1 MGSVITSKKG
11 LLKLVKG
18 QINIEVDG
26 TNQPAKDG
34 EQLPK
39 GAVLHIGEN
48 ATYEITFDDGTKLSN
63 EDVPNTAT
71 ATPPSTASEATLDEI
86 QALQDLIASG
96 EDPTQ
101 SLPETAAGNT
111 PGSDGN
117 SGYVTLARSGSE
129 TLASSGYS
137 TTGQAP
143 TTIAPNELSQTIA
156 TDSPSILA
164 NDTNTIDEDT
174 IATGNV
180 LDNDSDADSEL
191 TVASFEVEGTS
202 YAAGTEV
209 TLESGVLII
218 NADGS
223 YTFTPSENWNG
234 QVPVITYTTNTGAS
248 ATLTLNV
255 TPVNDPSIA
264 TGDTQGSGAE
274 DAGVISGTLSATD
287 VDGLTNGNVFSITG
301 AAANGTASIDPVT
314 GAWSYTPVADWN
326 GTDSFTVTITDDDG
340 NTTTQVINVTVTPV
354 ADIVADTMTT
364 NEDTAVTL
372 NLLAND
378 SFENAD
384 AAVTAVTNGANGT
397 VIINADG
404 TVTYTPN
411 ANFHGSDSF
420 TYTVTSGGVTE
431 TTTVNVTVG
440 QVDDPTTITGDTQ
453 GSGAEDAGVISGTL
467 SATDVDGLTNG
478 NVFSITGAAANGTA
492 SIDPVTG
499 AWSYTPVAD
508 WNGTDSFTVTITD
521 DDGNTT
527 TQVINVTVTPVA
539 DIVADTMTTN
549 EDTAVTLN
557 LLANDSFENADAAV
571 TAVTNGANG
580 TVIINADGT
589 VTYTPNANFHG
600 SDSFTYTVTSGGVT
614 ETTTVNVTV
623 GQVDD
628 PTTIT
633 GDTQG
638 SGAEDAGV
646 ISGTLSATDVDGL
659 TNGNVFSITGAAANG
674 TASIDPV
681 TGAWS
686 YTPVADWNGTDSFT
700 VTITDDDGNT
710 TTQVINVTVT
720 PVADIVADT
729 MTTNEDTAVTLNL
742 LANDSFENADAAV
755 TAVTNGANGTVIIN
769 ADGTVTY
776 TPNANFHGSDSFT
789 YTVTSGGVT
798 ETTTVNVTVGQVD
811 DPTTITGDTQGSG
824 AEDAGVISGT
834 LSATDVDGLTN
845 GNVFSITGAAANGT
859 ASIDPVTGA
868 WSYTPVADWNGTD
881 SFTVTITDDDGNTT
895 TQVIN
900 VTVTPVAD
908 IVADTMTTNED
919 TAVTLNLLAN
929 DSFEN
934 ADAAVTAVT
943 NGANGTVIINAD
955 GTVTYTPNA
964 NFHGSDSFTY
974 TVTSGGVTETTT
986 VNVTVGQVDDPT
998 TITGDTQGSGAEDA
1012 GVISGTLSATDVDG
1026 LTNGNVFSI
1035 TGAAANG
1042 TASIDPVTGAWSYT
1056 PVADWNGTDSF
1067 TVTIT
1072 DDDGNTTTQVINVTV
1087 TPVADIVADTMT
1099 TNEDTA
1105 VTLNLLA
1112 NDSFENA
1119 DAAVTAVTNGA
1130 NGTVIINADGTV
1142 TYTPNANFHGSDSFT
1157 YTVTS
1162 GGVTET
1168 TTVNVTVLDI
1178 TPPPAPTVWIVD
1190 DGVPGDGLLT
1200 QSEINSN
1207 GVGIQLQVTVS
1218 HAELLIGGVVTIN
1231 VNNGGDLS
1239 TYTLKLVDGA
1249 LLFSDNTSATGFSYN
1264 NGVISWTEDVPVA
1277 GQNITVTATQTDSTG
1292 NTSTQAYDTAEIYQP
1307 NNQQITVN
1315 ESDLRDNIPNV
1326 VSSTISFTAGNQA
1339 LTQFRFNE
1347 SAINAATNLAAGV
1360 SIVWAIAANGALIGS
1375 IDGVDVIKLTLTGG
1389 VIAAGTTANITVN
1402 VELLDN
1408 IKHMNA
1414 LDGTNLNS
1422 LINGIV
1428 IEAVSADGSVL
1439 TGNLSIVINDDLISI
1454 DPVSTSGVNSSS
1466 AANIIGALNILGADG
1481 NDHDLNDD
1489 YSISLTANITGW
1501 NGTTTTFANSGI
1513 TSEGLTIFYY
1523 VDPAHPN
1530 VLIAYTDTNAT
1541 PSAYTGA
1548 ANQALIF
1555 TLTTDP
1561 HSDQYTFDINQS
1573 IDQLSTIQIAGLVGG
1588 QGGIGDAVY
1597 VTSNS
1602 STNGYSVYNDISKI
1616 PSGENIAFTLTARD
1630 QNGNMGRVNGTNNG
1644 FGVDN
1649 PSVSGNEVL
1658 IVNYSEDAA
1667 TASFNFTGATSI
1679 YFKAYDEQGNLI
1691 GEGNIT
1697 SGQIIQN
1704 LGSIGYIE
1712 LSALAGTSFQFTGTT
1727 AQTIVS
1733 STQNVDLHFDVTVT
1747 DSDGDTNTGGFN
1759 IHLEAPNTT
1768 PIAPVALTTNA
1779 IASLNEADLQA
1790 GAPDMSVQTLSF
1802 KSGSNSIGSFQ
1813 FGDFSNISV
1822 TGINAHIHWAV
1833 NTAGQLIGTVFGR
1846 EALRLTLDWDRINAG
1861 EQGDVTVTAELLTN
1875 LPHSVNVD
1883 SLTINGIKVVA
1894 IDGAG
1899 NTAQSTVTVTVADD
1913 VDIAKNDTAQLDV
1926 VVDSF
1931 KFSGV
1936 VANWQSTI
1944 GGTNITKYD
1953 GPDNDT
1959 GLDQI
1964 RWGDPSSWY
1973 GNQSGYGF
1981 MDNDAGLNGALSLNQ
1996 DIVLGTFTHYNY
2008 SITSG
2013 TSITAATMKVTFNVT
2028 DAYGV
2033 TTPVTL
2039 TLNFS
2044 HNETPNTNDPI
2055 ASRDIVTVGQTS
2067 VTFNYEGQIYTM
2079 QVIGFKD
2086 TNGNVVTSIYTN
2098 EDAATSYELVVRM
2111 VAGNGYSLP
2120 NTEGNVLTNDVVGA
2134 DGPLTI
2140 IGVAKGDFTNT
2151 GGVSGQ
2157 VGSTITGLYGTLILN
2172 ADGTYK
2178 YQLTANASQL
2188 PTTGAIETFTY
2199 TIRDSD
2205 GDVSSATLKINV
2217 NPVNSDGINI
2227 ADANLITTQGSSLN
2241 DTMVVVNGES
2251 ANNPNQKI
2259 LNVSFGGGQSGIIT
2273 NSNGKEVVAS
2283 GANNKSYSTTDAQF
2297 VNGGDGNDHIETG
2310 KGNDVIYAG
2319 RTGSTGYGSDD
2330 ALELSVNTLLNHHI
2344 MTGELTGANRM
2355 VDSNGLLLANDV
2367 ASHKAD
2373 IVNGGSGDDRI
2384 YGQSG
2389 SDILYGHTGND
2400 YIDGGSHNDAL
2411 RGGEGNDTLIGGL
2424 GDDVLRGDSGADTF
2438 VWRYAEFGTDHIMD
2452 FKVTEDKLDLS
2463 DLLQGESANNLDS
2476 YLNFSLDS
2484 TGSTVIDID
2493 ANLDGVYEQHIIL
2506 DGVNLFTTYGA
2517 TNDAGVINGLL
2528 GTNGNGPLII
2538 DTQPIT
2544 PETPQG
2550 VTPLN
2555 DPHNNGTMI
2564 P

>member
-18 QINIEVDG
+18 QINVEVDG
-26 TNQPAKDG
+26 SNQPAKDG

-63 EDVPNTAT
+63 EVAPSETTAAASGT
-71 ATPPSTASEATLDEI
+71 ANEAALDEI

-101 SLPETAAGNT
+101 NLPETAAGNT

-117 SGYVTLARSGSE
+117 SGYVTLARSGTE
-129 TLASSGYS
+129 TIAASGYS
-137 TTGQAP
+137 TSGQALTGTTVNIP
-143 TTIAPNELSQTIA
+143 QFTIAA
-156 TDSPSILA
+156 DSPSALA
-164 NDTNTIDEDT
+164 NDSNTSNEDT
-174 IATGNV
+174 VATGNV
-180 LDNDSDADSEL
+180 LDNDTDVDSTL
-191 TVASFEVEGTS
+191 SVVSFEISGTT

-209 TLESGVLII
+209 TLEGGVLILNI
-218 NADGS
+218 DGS
-223 YTFTPSENWNG
+223 YTFTPNENWNG
-234 QVPVITYTTNTGAS
+234 QVPVITYTTNTGS
-248 ATLTLNV
+248 TATLTINV
-255 TPVNDPSIA
+255 TPVDDASALANDTNTVDEDTVA
-264 TGDTQGSGAE
+264 TGNVLTNDSDVDNTLSVVSFTVNGDTVTAGTTVALEGGSLVINADGSYTFTPNANWNGQVPVITYTTNTGSTATLTINVTPVDDASVLANDTNTIDE
-274 DAGVISGTLSATD
+274 DTVATGNVITNDSDVDNTLSVVSFTVNGDTVTAGTTVSLEGGSLVINTDGSYTFTPNENWNGQVPVITYTTNTGSTATLTINVNPVDDPADITVGNGDSDAGTVTEDGDSDTLPGTVQTVAGTLTVTD
-287 VDGLTNGNVFSITG
+287 VDNGEAIFQVQTNVADGNYGFFSIDADGNWTYTLNNSHSDVQSLKAG
-301 AAANGTASIDPVT
+301 ETLTRDITVTSADGTASH
-314 GAWSYTPVADWN
+314 
-326 GTDSFTVTITDDDG
+326 TVTITIVGANDYP
-340 NTTTQVINVTVTPV
+340 VINSVSNATVSEEGLLNGIIDVIGNSDTTDDVSARGTININDVDGDSLSVSLSGPTELMSGGQAVNWLWDANTQTLIGYTGVIGGSSYVEVMAVVLTAPTSDDSNWTYDVTLKAPLDHSDTTSEDTITFDIGITVNDNHGGTSTGSFSVTVEDDAPEIASISPV
-354 ADIVADTMTT
+354 EVTNIDIPDTLVGLFSLTGYSGNNNLLDFDGFTITARGFTSSTNSNLIDAAIYGSGNGIGVSSVGAPYHNLANEVDFRKFADGSSASEEIIITLDPGTVAYGVNIQFSHMFGGELEVGIVEFWRDGQLIATQTFSSDANSGDYAANFQVLQGGFDTMVIKALD
-364 NEDTAVTL
+364 NGQGPHS
-372 NLLAND
+372 ND
-378 SFENAD
+378 N
-384 AAVTAVTNGANGT
+384 
-397 VIINADG
+397 
-404 TVTYTPN
+404 
-411 ANFHGSDSF
+411 SDF
-420 TYTVTSGGVTE
+420 
-431 TTTVNVTVG
+431 
-440 QVDDPTTITGDTQ
+440 TITAIEFT
-453 GSGAEDAGVISGTL
+453 GSPTPPAIAFATGVISPEWGADGKGSLTLTGSTENNLLTASGSTITITQNANTLTGIDENGELVFRLEFTPGTGTWEFFQYQEML
-467 SATDVDGLTNG
+467 QPSDGDIDFTVRATDRDGDYTDG
-478 NVFSITGAAANGTA
+478 SFSVIPQLYIAPPSA
-492 SIDPVTG
+492 PE
-499 AWSYTPVAD
+499 
-508 WNGTDSFTVTITD
+508 VTIID
-521 DDGNTT
+521 DTNNDSYLSPTEVGNDDVQI
-527 TQVINVTVTPVA
+527 QVEIDAA
-539 DIVADTMTTN
+539 DFAAGGYVKLTITNSGVTTN
-549 EDTAVTLN
+549 VE
-557 LLANDSFENADAAV
+557 
-571 TAVTNGANG
+571 
-580 TVIINADGT
+580 
-589 VTYTPNANFHG
+589 
-600 SDSFTYTVTSGGVT
+600 
-614 ETTTVNVTV
+614 
-623 GQVDD
+623 
-628 PTTIT
+628 
-633 GDTQG
+633 
-638 SGAEDAGV
+638 
-646 ISGTLSATDVDGL
+646 
-659 TNGNVFSITGAAANG
+659 
-674 TASIDPV
+674 
-681 TGAWS
+681 
-686 YTPVADWNGTDSFT
+686 
-700 VTITDDDGNT
+700 
-710 TTQVINVTVT
+710 
-720 PVADIVADT
+720 
-729 MTTNEDTAVTLNL
+729 
-742 LANDSFENADAAV
+742 
-755 TAVTNGANGTVIIN
+755 
-769 ADGTVTY
+769 
-776 TPNANFHGSDSFT
+776 
-789 YTVTSGGVT
+789 
-798 ETTTVNVTVGQVD
+798 
-811 DPTTITGDTQGSG
+811 
-824 AEDAGVISGT
+824 
-834 LSATDVDGLTN
+834 
-845 GNVFSITGAAANGT
+845 
-859 ASIDPVTGA
+859 
-868 WSYTPVADWNGTD
+868 
-881 SFTVTITDDDGNTT
+881 
-895 TQVIN
+895 
-900 VTVTPVAD
+900 
-908 IVADTMTTNED
+908 
-919 TAVTLNLLAN
+919 
-929 DSFEN
+929 
-934 ADAAVTAVT
+934 
-943 NGANGTVIINAD
+943 
-955 GTVTYTPNA
+955 
-964 NFHGSDSFTY
+964 
-974 TVTSGGVTETTT
+974 
-986 VNVTVGQVDDPT
+986 
-998 TITGDTQGSGAEDA
+998 
-1012 GVISGTLSATDVDG
+1012 
-1026 LTNGNVFSI
+1026 
-1035 TGAAANG
+1035 
-1042 TASIDPVTGAWSYT
+1042 
-1056 PVADWNGTDSF
+1056 
-1067 TVTIT
+1067 
-1072 DDDGNTTTQVINVTV
+1072 
-1087 TPVADIVADTMT
+1087 
-1099 TNEDTA
+1099 
-1105 VTLNLLA
+1105 
-1112 NDSFENA
+1112 
-1119 DAAVTAVTNGA
+1119 
-1130 NGTVIINADGTV
+1130 
-1142 TYTPNANFHGSDSFT
+1142 
-1157 YTVTS
+1157 
-1162 GGVTET
+1162 
-1168 TTVNVTVLDI
+1168 
-1178 TPPPAPTVWIVD
+1178 
-1190 DGVPGDGLLT
+1190 
-1200 QSEINSN
+1200 
-1207 GVGIQLQVTVS
+1207 
-1218 HAELLIGGVVTIN
+1218 
-1231 VNNGGDLS
+1231 
-1239 TYTLKLVDGA
+1239 LKLVNGELQLA
-1249 LLFSDNTSATGFSYN
+1249 NGSPATGFSYS
-1264 NGVISWTEDVPVA
+1264 NGVISWTESTPAA
-1277 GQNITVTATQTDSTG
+1277 GQNITVTATQTNFAG
-1292 NTSTQAYDTAEIYQP
+1292 NTSPSGSDSAAVYLPD
-1307 NNQQITVN
+1307 NRQIVVN

-1347 SAINAATNLAAGV
+1347 STINAATNLAAGV

-1375 IDGVDVIKLTLTGG
+1375 IDSIDVIQLTLSGG
-1389 VIAAGTTANITVN
+1389 SIAAGTAGDVTIN

-1408 IKHMNA
+1408 IKHLNA

-1422 LINGIV
+1422 LINGII

-1454 DPVSTSGVNSSS
+1454 DPVSTSGVNSST
-1466 AANIIGALNILGADG
+1466 ADNIVGALNIIGADG
-1481 NDHDLNDD
+1481 NDHTLDD
-1489 YSISLTANITGW
+1489 NYSISLTTNITGW
-1501 NGTTTTFANSGI
+1501 NGTTVTFANSGI
-1513 TSEGLTIFYY
+1513 TADGLTVFYY
-1523 VDPAHPN
+1523 VDPANPN
-1530 VLIAYTDTNAT
+1530 VLIAYTDTNGTA
-1541 PSAYTGA
+1541 SAYTGA
-1548 ANQALIF
+1548 ANQTLIF
-1555 TLTTDP
+1555 TLTTN
-1561 HSDQYTFDINQS
+1561 SNSNEYTFDINQS
-1573 IDQLSTIQIAGLVGG
+1573 IDELSTIQIAGLVGG

-1597 VTSNS
+1597 VTSNNS
-1602 STNGYSVYNDISKI
+1602 ASGYGVYNDISKI

-1630 QNGNMGRVNGTNNG
+1630 QNGDLGRVNGTNNG

-1679 YFKAYDEQGNLI
+1679 HFKAYDEQGNLL

-1697 SGQIIQN
+1697 SGQVIQN

-1712 LSALAGTSFQFTGTT
+1712 LSALAGTNFQFTGTT

-1747 DSDGDTNTGGFN
+1747 DSDGDTNTGRFN
-1759 IHLEAPNTT
+1759 VHLEAPNTT

-1813 FGDFSNISV
+1813 FGDFSSISV
-1822 TGINAHIHWAV
+1822 TGINAQIHWVINA
-1833 NTAGQLIGTVFGR
+1833 AGQLIGTVYGR

-1883 SLTINGIKVVA
+1883 NLTVNGIKVVA

-1899 NTAQSTVTVTVADD
+1899 NTAHSTVTVNVADD
-1913 VDIAKNDTAQLDV
+1913 VDIAKNDTDQLDV

-1936 VANWQSTI
+1936 VANWQGTT

-1973 GNQSGYGF
+1973 GSQSGYGF
-1981 MDNDAGLNGALSLNQ
+1981 LDNDAALQGSLSLNQ

-2013 TSITAATMKVTFNVT
+2013 TSITAATMQVTFNVT

-2039 TLNFS
+2039 TLNFN

-2067 VTFNYEGQIYTM
+2067 VTFNYEGQVYTM

-2086 TNGNVVTSIYTN
+2086 TNGNIVTSIYTN
-2098 EDAATSYELVVRM
+2098 EDAATSYQLVVRM
-2111 VAGNGYSLP
+2111 VAGNGYTLP
-2120 NTEGNVLTNDVVGA
+2120 NTDGNVLTNDVVGA

-2140 IGVAKGDFTNT
+2140 IGVAKGDLTNT

-2157 VGSTITGLYGTLILN
+2157 VGSTITGLYGTLVLN

-2188 PTTGAIETFTY
+2188 PAAGALETFTY

-2241 DTMVVVNGES
+2241 DSMIVDGGES

-2273 NSNGKEVVAS
+2273 NSNEKEVVAS

-2476 YLNFSLDS
+2476 YLNFSLDN

-2506 DGVNLFTTYGA
+2506 DGVNLFTTYSA

-2538 DTQPIT
+2538 DTQPVN

-2550 VTPLN
+2550 LTRFTD
-2555 DPHNNGTMI
+2555 DPNTNGNVI

>member
-1 MGSVITSKKG
+1 DVPVIAGDDS
-11 LLKLVKG
+11 
-18 QINIEVDG
+18 
-26 TNQPAKDG
+26 
-34 EQLPK
+34 
-39 GAVLHIGEN
+39 GAVTEDASDPVLTDTG
-48 ATYEITFDDGTKLSN
+48 TLTIT
-63 EDVPNTAT
+63 
-71 ATPPSTASEATLDEI
+71 
-86 QALQDLIASG
+86 
-96 EDPTQ
+96 
-101 SLPETAAGNT
+101 
-111 PGSDGN
+111 
-117 SGYVTLARSGSE
+117 
-129 TLASSGYS
+129 
-137 TTGQAP
+137 
-143 TTIAPNELSQTIA
+143 
-156 TDSPSILA
+156 
-164 NDTNTIDEDT
+164 
-174 IATGNV
+174 
-180 LDNDSDADSEL
+180 DADSGQAVFQAGSGVPSVGALGSL
-191 TVASFEVEGTS
+191 TIDVNGNWTYNVNNADVQYLAEGETKVETFVVLS
-202 YAAGTEV
+202 ADGTEH
-209 TLESGVLII
+209 
-218 NADGS
+218 
-223 YTFTPSENWNG
+223 
-234 QVPVITYTTNTGAS
+234 
-248 ATLTLNV
+248 
-255 TPVNDPSIA
+255 
-264 TGDTQGSGAE
+264 
-274 DAGVISGTLSATD
+274 
-287 VDGLTNGNVFSITG
+287 
-301 AAANGTASIDPVT
+301 
-314 GAWSYTPVADWN
+314 
-326 GTDSFTVTITDDDG
+326 TVTITITGTNDCPVINSVSNATVSEEGLPNGIADVIGNSDTTDNVSASGTINISDIDGDSLTVSLSGPTELMSGGQSVNWLWDADTQTLVGYTGVIGESSYVEVMAVVLTAPTSGDSNWTYDVTLKAPLDHPDTTSEDTITFDIGITVNDNHGGTSTGSFSVTVEDDAPEIASISPVEVTNIDIPDTLVGLFSLTGYSGSNNLLDFDGFTITAKGFTSSTNSNLIDAAIYGSSNGIGVSSVGAPYHNLANEVDFRKFADGSSASEEIIITLDPGTVAYGVNIQFSHMFGGELEVGIVEFWRDGQLIATQTFSSDANSGDYAANFQVLQGGFDTMVIKALDNGQGPHSNDNSDFTITAIEFTGSPTPPAIAFATGVITPEWGADGKGSLTLTGSTENNLLTASGSTITITQNANTLTGIDENGELVFRLEFTPGTGTWEFFQYKEMLQPSDG
-340 NTTTQVINVTVTPV
+340 NIDFTVRATDRDGDYTDGSFSVIPQLYIAPPSAPEVTIIDDTNNDSYLSPTEVGNDDVQIQVEIDA
-354 ADIVADTMTT
+354 ADFAAGGYVNLTITNSGITT
-364 NEDTAVTL
+364 NVE
-372 NLLAND
+372 
-378 SFENAD
+378 
-384 AAVTAVTNGANGT
+384 
-397 VIINADG
+397 
-404 TVTYTPN
+404 
-411 ANFHGSDSF
+411 
-420 TYTVTSGGVTE
+420 
-431 TTTVNVTVG
+431 
-440 QVDDPTTITGDTQ
+440 
-453 GSGAEDAGVISGTL
+453 
-467 SATDVDGLTNG
+467 
-478 NVFSITGAAANGTA
+478 
-492 SIDPVTG
+492 
-499 AWSYTPVAD
+499 
-508 WNGTDSFTVTITD
+508 
-521 DDGNTT
+521 
-527 TQVINVTVTPVA
+527 
-539 DIVADTMTTN
+539 
-549 EDTAVTLN
+549 
-557 LLANDSFENADAAV
+557 
-571 TAVTNGANG
+571 
-580 TVIINADGT
+580 
-589 VTYTPNANFHG
+589 
-600 SDSFTYTVTSGGVT
+600 
-614 ETTTVNVTV
+614 
-623 GQVDD
+623 
-628 PTTIT
+628 
-633 GDTQG
+633 
-638 SGAEDAGV
+638 
-646 ISGTLSATDVDGL
+646 
-659 TNGNVFSITGAAANG
+659 
-674 TASIDPV
+674 
-681 TGAWS
+681 
-686 YTPVADWNGTDSFT
+686 
-700 VTITDDDGNT
+700 
-710 TTQVINVTVT
+710 
-720 PVADIVADT
+720 
-729 MTTNEDTAVTLNL
+729 
-742 LANDSFENADAAV
+742 
-755 TAVTNGANGTVIIN
+755 
-769 ADGTVTY
+769 
-776 TPNANFHGSDSFT
+776 
-789 YTVTSGGVT
+789 
-798 ETTTVNVTVGQVD
+798 
-811 DPTTITGDTQGSG
+811 
-824 AEDAGVISGT
+824 
-834 LSATDVDGLTN
+834 
-845 GNVFSITGAAANGT
+845 
-859 ASIDPVTGA
+859 
-868 WSYTPVADWNGTD
+868 
-881 SFTVTITDDDGNTT
+881 
-895 TQVIN
+895 
-900 VTVTPVAD
+900 
-908 IVADTMTTNED
+908 
-919 TAVTLNLLAN
+919 
-929 DSFEN
+929 
-934 ADAAVTAVT
+934 
-943 NGANGTVIINAD
+943 
-955 GTVTYTPNA
+955 
-964 NFHGSDSFTY
+964 
-974 TVTSGGVTETTT
+974 
-986 VNVTVGQVDDPT
+986 
-998 TITGDTQGSGAEDA
+998 
-1012 GVISGTLSATDVDG
+1012 
-1026 LTNGNVFSI
+1026 
-1035 TGAAANG
+1035 
-1042 TASIDPVTGAWSYT
+1042 
-1056 PVADWNGTDSF
+1056 
-1067 TVTIT
+1067 
-1072 DDDGNTTTQVINVTV
+1072 
-1087 TPVADIVADTMT
+1087 
-1099 TNEDTA
+1099 
-1105 VTLNLLA
+1105 
-1112 NDSFENA
+1112 
-1119 DAAVTAVTNGA
+1119 
-1130 NGTVIINADGTV
+1130 
-1142 TYTPNANFHGSDSFT
+1142 
-1157 YTVTS
+1157 
-1162 GGVTET
+1162 
-1168 TTVNVTVLDI
+1168 
-1178 TPPPAPTVWIVD
+1178 
-1190 DGVPGDGLLT
+1190 
-1200 QSEINSN
+1200 
-1207 GVGIQLQVTVS
+1207 
-1218 HAELLIGGVVTIN
+1218 
-1231 VNNGGDLS
+1231 
-1239 TYTLKLVDGA
+1239 LKLVNGELQLADG
-1249 LLFSDNTSATGFSYN
+1249 SPATGFSYS
-1264 NGVISWTEDVPVA
+1264 NGVISWTESTPAA
-1277 GQNITVTATQTDSTG
+1277 GQNITVTATQTNFAG
-1292 NTSTQAYDTAEIYQP
+1292 NTSPSGSDNATVYLPD
-1307 NNQQITVN
+1307 NRQIIVN
-1315 ESDLRDNIPNV
+1315 EGDLRDNIPNV

-1422 LINGIV
+1422 LIDGIV
-1428 IEAVSADGSVL
+1428 IEAIGADGSVL

-1454 DPVSTSGVNSSS
+1454 DPVSGSGVNSSS
-1466 AANIIGALNILGADG
+1466 ATNIIGALNILGADG

-1588 QGGIGDAVY
+1588 QGGIGNAVY
-1597 VTSNS
+1597 VTTNNS
-1602 STNGYSVYNDISKI
+1602 PAGYGIYNDITKI
-1616 PSGENIAFTLTARD
+1616 PAGEDIAFTLTARAE
-1630 QNGNMGRVNGTNNG
+1630 NGSVGRVNGTNNG

-1649 PSVSGNEVL
+1649 PHVSGKEIL
-1658 IVNYSEDAA
+1658 IIDYLEDAA

-1697 SGQIIQN
+1697 SGQVIQN
-1704 LGSIGYIE
+1704 LGSIAYVE

-1936 VANWQSTI
+1936 VADWQNPS
-1944 GGTNITKYD
+1944 GGTNVRRYD

-1959 GLDQI
+1959 GLDQV
-1964 RWGDPSSWY
+1964 RWGNPSSWN
-1973 GNQSGYGF
+1973 GQQSGYGF
-1981 MDNDAGLNGALSLNQ
+1981 RDNDAGLNGALSLNQ

-2008 SITSG
+2008 PITSG
-2013 TSITAATMKVTFNVT
+2013 TSITAATMQVTFNVT

-2039 TLNFS
+2039 TLNFN

-2067 VTFNYEGQIYTM
+2067 VTFNYEGQMYTM

-2086 TNGNVVTSIYTN
+2086 TNANIVTSIYTN

-2120 NTEGNVLTNDVVGA
+2120 STDGNVLTNDVIGA

-2140 IGVAKGDFTNT
+2140 IGVAKGDLTNT
-2151 GGVSGQ
+2151 GGASGQ

-2241 DTMVVVNGES
+2241 DSMIVDGGES

-2273 NSNGKEVVAS
+2273 NSNEKEVVAS

-2506 DGVNLFTTYGA
+2506 DGVNLFTTYSA

-2555 DPHNNGTMI
+2555 DHHNNGTII

>member
-1 MGSVITSKKG
+1 M
-11 LLKLVKG
+11 
-18 QINIEVDG
+18 
-26 TNQPAKDG
+26 
-34 EQLPK
+34 
-39 GAVLHIGEN
+39 
-48 ATYEITFDDGTKLSN
+48 
-63 EDVPNTAT
+63 
-71 ATPPSTASEATLDEI
+71 
-86 QALQDLIASG
+86 
-96 EDPTQ
+96 
-101 SLPETAAGNT
+101 
-111 PGSDGN
+111 
-117 SGYVTLARSGSE
+117 
-129 TLASSGYS
+129 
-137 TTGQAP
+137 
-143 TTIAPNELSQTIA
+143 
-156 TDSPSILA
+156 
-164 NDTNTIDEDT
+164 
-174 IATGNV
+174 
-180 LDNDSDADSEL
+180 
-191 TVASFEVEGTS
+191 
-202 YAAGTEV
+202 
-209 TLESGVLII
+209 
-218 NADGS
+218 
-223 YTFTPSENWNG
+223 
-234 QVPVITYTTNTGAS
+234 
-248 ATLTLNV
+248 
-255 TPVNDPSIA
+255 
-264 TGDTQGSGAE
+264 
-274 DAGVISGTLSATD
+274 
-287 VDGLTNGNVFSITG
+287 
-301 AAANGTASIDPVT
+301 
-314 GAWSYTPVADWN
+314 
-326 GTDSFTVTITDDDG
+326 
-340 NTTTQVINVTVTPV
+340 
-354 ADIVADTMTT
+354 
-364 NEDTAVTL
+364 
-372 NLLAND
+372 
-378 SFENAD
+378 
-384 AAVTAVTNGANGT
+384 
-397 VIINADG
+397 
-404 TVTYTPN
+404 
-411 ANFHGSDSF
+411 
-420 TYTVTSGGVTE
+420 
-431 TTTVNVTVG
+431 
-440 QVDDPTTITGDTQ
+440 
-453 GSGAEDAGVISGTL
+453 
-467 SATDVDGLTNG
+467 
-478 NVFSITGAAANGTA
+478 
-492 SIDPVTG
+492 
-499 AWSYTPVAD
+499 
-508 WNGTDSFTVTITD
+508 
-521 DDGNTT
+521 
-527 TQVINVTVTPVA
+527 
-539 DIVADTMTTN
+539 
-549 EDTAVTLN
+549 
-557 LLANDSFENADAAV
+557 
-571 TAVTNGANG
+571 
-580 TVIINADGT
+580 
-589 VTYTPNANFHG
+589 
-600 SDSFTYTVTSGGVT
+600 
-614 ETTTVNVTV
+614 
-623 GQVDD
+623 
-628 PTTIT
+628 
-633 GDTQG
+633 
-638 SGAEDAGV
+638 
-646 ISGTLSATDVDGL
+646 
-659 TNGNVFSITGAAANG
+659 
-674 TASIDPV
+674 
-681 TGAWS
+681 
-686 YTPVADWNGTDSFT
+686 
-700 VTITDDDGNT
+700 
-710 TTQVINVTVT
+710 
-720 PVADIVADT
+720 
-729 MTTNEDTAVTLNL
+729 
-742 LANDSFENADAAV
+742 
-755 TAVTNGANGTVIIN
+755 
-769 ADGTVTY
+769 
-776 TPNANFHGSDSFT
+776 
-789 YTVTSGGVT
+789 
-798 ETTTVNVTVGQVD
+798 
-811 DPTTITGDTQGSG
+811 
-824 AEDAGVISGT
+824 
-834 LSATDVDGLTN
+834 
-845 GNVFSITGAAANGT
+845 
-859 ASIDPVTGA
+859 
-868 WSYTPVADWNGTD
+868 
-881 SFTVTITDDDGNTT
+881 
-895 TQVIN
+895 
-900 VTVTPVAD
+900 
-908 IVADTMTTNED
+908 
-919 TAVTLNLLAN
+919 
-929 DSFEN
+929 
-934 ADAAVTAVT
+934 
-943 NGANGTVIINAD
+943 
-955 GTVTYTPNA
+955 
-964 NFHGSDSFTY
+964 
-974 TVTSGGVTETTT
+974 
-986 VNVTVGQVDDPT
+986 
-998 TITGDTQGSGAEDA
+998 
-1012 GVISGTLSATDVDG
+1012 
-1026 LTNGNVFSI
+1026 
-1035 TGAAANG
+1035 
-1042 TASIDPVTGAWSYT
+1042 
-1056 PVADWNGTDSF
+1056 
-1067 TVTIT
+1067 
-1072 DDDGNTTTQVINVTV
+1072 
-1087 TPVADIVADTMT
+1087 
-1099 TNEDTA
+1099 
-1105 VTLNLLA
+1105 
-1112 NDSFENA
+1112 
-1119 DAAVTAVTNGA
+1119 
-1130 NGTVIINADGTV
+1130 
-1142 TYTPNANFHGSDSFT
+1142 
-1157 YTVTS
+1157 
-1162 GGVTET
+1162 
-1168 TTVNVTVLDI
+1168 
-1178 TPPPAPTVWIVD
+1178 
-1190 DGVPGDGLLT
+1190 
-1200 QSEINSN
+1200 
-1207 GVGIQLQVTVS
+1207 
-1218 HAELLIGGVVTIN
+1218 
-1231 VNNGGDLS
+1231 
-1239 TYTLKLVDGA
+1239 
-1249 LLFSDNTSATGFSYN
+1249 
-1264 NGVISWTEDVPVA
+1264 
-1277 GQNITVTATQTDSTG
+1277 
-1292 NTSTQAYDTAEIYQP
+1292 
-1307 NNQQITVN
+1307 
-1315 ESDLRDNIPNV
+1315 
-1326 VSSTISFTAGNQA
+1326 
-1339 LTQFRFNE
+1339 
-1347 SAINAATNLAAGV
+1347 
-1360 SIVWAIAANGALIGS
+1360 
-1375 IDGVDVIKLTLTGG
+1375 
-1389 VIAAGTTANITVN
+1389 
-1402 VELLDN
+1402 
-1408 IKHMNA
+1408 
-1414 LDGTNLNS
+1414 
-1422 LINGIV
+1422 
-1428 IEAVSADGSVL
+1428 
-1439 TGNLSIVINDDLISI
+1439 
-1454 DPVSTSGVNSSS
+1454 
-1466 AANIIGALNILGADG
+1466 
-1481 NDHDLNDD
+1481 
-1489 YSISLTANITGW
+1489 
-1501 NGTTTTFANSGI
+1501 
-1513 TSEGLTIFYY
+1513 
-1523 VDPAHPN
+1523 
-1530 VLIAYTDTNAT
+1530 
-1541 PSAYTGA
+1541 
-1548 ANQALIF
+1548 
-1555 TLTTDP
+1555 TTDP

-1588 QGGIGDAVY
+1588 QGGIGNAVY
-1597 VTSNS
+1597 VTTNNS
-1602 STNGYSVYNDISKI
+1602 PAGYGIYNDITKI
-1616 PSGENIAFTLTARD
+1616 PAGEDIAFTLTARAE
-1630 QNGNMGRVNGTNNG
+1630 NGSVGRVNGTNNG

-1649 PSVSGNEVL
+1649 PHVSGKEIL
-1658 IVNYSEDAA
+1658 IIDYLEDAA

-1697 SGQIIQN
+1697 SGQVIQN
-1704 LGSIGYIE
+1704 LGSIAYVE

-2039 TLNFS
+2039 TLNFN

-2067 VTFNYEGQIYTM
+2067 VTFNYEGQMYTM

-2086 TNGNVVTSIYTN
+2086 NNGNVVTSIYTN

-2319 RTGSTGYGSDD
+2319 RTGSTGYSSDD